1 MLPALSCAVSWREQL
16 AHSMEEKRALIAP
29 CHGLSESWVKMGS
42 AQGFFPLPLTAY
54 FKGNAPKIVWE
65 VWRQIQPFCVGPD
78 AALWGWGCCKAKQ

>member
-16 AHSMEEKRALIAP
+16 AHSMEEKWALIAP

-42 AQGFFPLPLTAY
+42 VLGFFPLPLTAY
-54 FKGNAPKIVWE
+54 FKGTTPKIGG
-65 VWRQIQPFCVGPD
+65 WRQIQPFCVGPD